1 MRLFDMHCDT
11 LYECF
16 QTGAPLVDNRL
27 HIDLTRG
34 LRVAA
39 PWAQVFA
46 VWLPDTLRGKPAYEQ
61 CREILEQAH
70 REAENNAGKMAVV
83 RTAEDMRKTLSS
95 GRCAALLAVE
105 GGAALAGSLEHIRDL
120 AALDVKILTLTWN
133 GDNELGC
140 GCCSKTGTGLT
151 PFGKCAVRELETY
164 GILPDVSHLNERGFW
179 DVAELSGGPVIAS
192 HSVSAAVHPN
202 PRNLTDAQFA
212 AVRDSGGVVGL
223 NVCAAQLGEQS
234 FSCIE
239 RHLYHYLSLGG
250 ERTVGFGCDFNGTE
264 LPPEWNGVEMLEG
277 LYDYLCRK
285 NYEEA
290 CLERLFFG
298 NCYDFFTAAL
308 TRGGSCI
315 SMKGEP

>member
-46 VWLPDTLRGKPAYEQ
+46 VWLPDTLRGSRPMS
-61 CREILEQAH
+61 
-70 REAENNAGKMAVV
+70 NAGKFWNRPTV
-83 RTAEDMRKTLSS
+83 RRKTTPAKWPSS
-95 GRCAALLAVE
+95 ERRRICERRCPRAGAPPCWPWRE
-105 GGAALAGSLEHIRDL
+105 GAALAGSLEHIRDL

-179 DVAELSGGPVIAS
+179 DVAELSGGPFIAS

-250 ERTVGFGCDFNGTE
+250 ERTVGFGCDFDGTE